1 MPDEIDQ
8 MDIEDEIVAEIPVY
22 LNNRVGSDLMLL
34 QYPTRSKAPTGADL
48 STQPEV
54 VTNSIKVKKQ
64 SEVVEVELNSG
75 LPSNLINSNAEG
87 PTNMGIMQ
95 TYAGT
100 ITKNTGRYAVGYM
113 RNGQLHLSLVPQTTQ
128 LRPKFAQTEVT
139 QSSLLQNSNL
149 ADSSQTPALK
159 SVQMSVKSTTAE
171 VPKHSGVLEFW
182 RQSNKEEP
190 VEFMPEEATP
200 EKKEEI
206 LALETN
212 DQTPEV
218 KCKDLNSSMVF
229 L

>member
-8 MDIEDEIVAEIPVY
+8 MDVEDEVVAEIPVY

-34 QYPTRSKAPTGADL
+34 QYPTRSKAPADADPDA
-48 STQPEV
+48 QPEV

-75 LPSNLINSNAEG
+75 LPSKLINSNAEG

-113 RNGQLHLSLVPQTTQ
+113 RNGQLYLSFIPQTTQ

-139 QSSLLQNSNL
+139 QSSLLQNSSA
-149 ADSSQTPALK
+149 ADNAQAPALK
-159 SVQMSVKSTTAE
+159 SVQMSVKSTTAD

-190 VEFMPEEATP
+190 VEYMPEEATP
-200 EKKEEI
+200 EKRDE
-206 LALETN
+206 LLTLDVN

-218 KCKDLNSSMVF
+218 KCKDLMSSMVF